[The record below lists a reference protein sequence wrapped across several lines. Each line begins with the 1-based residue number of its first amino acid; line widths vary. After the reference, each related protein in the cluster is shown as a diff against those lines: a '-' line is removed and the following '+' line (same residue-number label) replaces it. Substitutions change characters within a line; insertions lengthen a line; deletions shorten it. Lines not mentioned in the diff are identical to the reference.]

1 MTAMYYV
8 VKLLPLIAFG
18 KPPLRL
24 MLSDPVGTGTT
35 TGTTGTGFFLRPV

>member
-1 MTAMYYV
+1 MSEKMYYV
-8 VKLLPLIAFG
+8 VKLFPLIVFG

-24 MLSDPVGTGTT
+24 MLSDPDGTT